1 MRNLIRASLLGGL
14 FILEP
19 KVALIATA
27 GVSSRLLVRN
37 WGRRKF
43 GNKK

>member
-1 MRNLIRASLLGGL
+1 MRILIRASLLGGL
-14 FILEP
+14 FFLEP

-27 GVSSRLLVRN
+27 GVSSGYIIRN
-37 WGRRKF
+37 WRRRKL